1 MLAKPAAKIIAE
13 KDDASRKQPGLSR
26 IILNSWHL
34 NQAVRTILKGGVIAY
49 PTEAVYGLGCVPYD
63 YFAVA
68 RILKLK
74 NRPVQK
80 GLILVA
86 ANIEQLDGYIDFP
99 NESMR
104 QRVLSTWPGP
114 VTWVLPA
121 KPEVPAWLRGQHK
134 SIAVRVSKHD
144 VIRSLCEKTG
154 ILVSTSANPANRPP
168 ARTALK
174 VRGYFGESLDYILH
188 ASIGSNRQP
197 TEIREANTGK
207 ILRPGG

>member
-1 MLAKPAAKIIAE
+1 
-13 KDDASRKQPGLSR
+13 LS
-26 IILNSWHL
+26 SWHL
-34 NQAVRTILKGGVIAY
+34 NLATRIILGGGVIAY
-49 PTEAVYGLGCVPYD
+49 PTEAVYGLGCLPHD

-68 RILKLK
+68 RILNLK
-74 NRPVQK
+74 NRPVKK

-86 ANIEQLDGYIDFP
+86 ANIEQLAGYIEFP
-99 NESMR
+99 HETVR

-121 KPEVPAWLRGQHK
+121 RPEVPIWLRGQHNT
-134 SIAVRVSKHD
+134 IAARVSKHE

-154 ILVSTSANPANRPP
+154 ALVSTSANPANRPP
-168 ARTALK
+168 AKSALK
-174 VRGYFGESLDYILH
+174 VRIYFGQSLDYILH

-197 TEIREANTGK
+197 TEIREAYTGK